1 MPRFCNK
8 VCVVSDLCAI
18 SLPTAAKSNGGRDYR
33 SFSREF
39 FMEFPFAEP
48 YIEIN
53 LAELT
58 PGTRAG
64 DCLRRN

>member
-18 SLPTAAKSNGGRDYR
+18 SLPTAAKSSGGRDYR
-33 SFSREF
+33 PFSREF
-39 FMEFPFAEP
+39 FMEFPFPEP

-53 LAELT
+53 LPELT
-58 PGTRAG
+58 PRTRAG
-64 DCLRRN
+64 GSLRRN